1 MSEEKKQEAKK
12 IIHVKDLIIK
22 AENVHFEPSY
32 QQKRQEERPRPFDAF
47 FGKRR
52 DEEAEQA
59 DYSDKVEEVRD
70 EEVQEEQEEV
80 LETEKREERRPF
92 SWL

>member
-1 MSEEKKQEAKK
+1 MSEEKKPESKK
-12 IIHVKDLIIK
+12 IIHVKDLVIK
-22 AENVHFEPSY
+22 ADNVYFEPPH
-32 QQKRQEERPRPFDAF
+32 QQHRPEERPRPFDAF

-52 DEEAEQA
+52 EEEAVQA
-59 DYSDKVEEVRD
+59 DHVEEVHD
-70 EEVQEEQEEV
+70 EEVKEDKEEI